1 MEVNEI
7 FPNDKKRW
15 RNQRHIY
22 ANSPQQY
29 IEFAEIKFLTDSF
42 NSLPIEKR
50 KELLS
55 FSMIDPFDDKQP
67 ESESE
72 AEYRERL
79 RYQNYIEFNAEIII

>member
-1 MEVNEI
+1 METNEI
-7 FPNDKKRW
+7 FPNDRKRW

-22 ANSPQQY
+22 AASQKSY

-55 FSMIDPFDDKQP
+55 FSMIDPFDNKQL

>member
-22 ANSPQQY
+22 ADAPKSY
-29 IEFAEIKFLTDSF
+29 IEVAERNFLTDTF
-42 NSLPIEKR
+42 DSLPIEKR
-50 KELLS
+50 KQLLG
-55 FSMIDPFDDKQP
+55 FTMIDPFDNKQP

-72 AEYRERL
+72 AEYREGL
-79 RYQNYIEFNAEIII
+79 RNKNYIEFNAEIII